1 MFLLDIHGILLWS
14 NKQWLFRRLDRSC
27 RRSRHISGDRN
38 DERWRSSVS
47 FRFGKMMMLW
57 FHKKSSIGS
66 QTPNLV
72 NRFFEDMKRLS
83 PMGFRKVHSHE
94 FHWCLSLSST
104 SQGCREAPARSTP
117 CKCSRSVV
125 ILKTHLSR
133 TLVCKHSPGRR
144 LLQKWMEND
153 TGFPLLLLQPQHSQV
168 HRWTKSRDQL
178 NTRVLLLDLNWTWK
192 CKTILNA
199 EGPVD
204 LYGWDISWKI

>member
-1 MFLLDIHGILLWS
+1 
-14 NKQWLFRRLDRSC
+14 
-27 RRSRHISGDRN
+27 
-38 DERWRSSVS
+38 
-47 FRFGKMMMLW
+47 MLW

-72 NRFFEDMKRLS
+72 NRFFEDMKRWS

-94 FHWCLSLSST
+94 FHWCLFLSST

-168 HRWTKSRDQL
+168 HRWTKSRDLL
-178 NTRVLLLDLNWTWK
+178 NTNKGQVLLLDLNWTWK